1 MLSKI
6 TISDVAQRAGVSVS
20 TVSNFLNDRHGQM
33 RLTTQER
40 IELAIA
46 ELGYKPNQ
54 AARQLKTG
62 YVPVLGLIVPSVA
75 NPFYGVFARYVEDAA
90 LELGFKVFLG
100 NSERDPERERSY
112 AEELWSYG
120 VRGIILG
127 SSLVSLAHINDLIE
141 QGLNVTVFDRPGK
154 RTHNCPVDSVSV
166 DNVGAARLATRHLLA
181 LGHKR
186 IAFLSG
192 PIKTIN
198 RMDRLDGYRLALRE
212 AGIEPDSTLVWEG
225 LSSAGQFGDTEA
237 VGLGRAGA
245 QQLLNVAN
253 PPTAIF
259 AINDMYAF
267 GAYAGARD
275 LGYSV
280 PGDLSVIGF
289 DDISLAEIVQPPL
302 TTIKQPI
309 REITRLAVERMVGRI
324 QGTITGPVEHQSL
337 SADLIVRA
345 STARVNS

>member
-6 TISDVAQRAGVSVS
+6 TIFDVAQRAGVSVS
-20 TVSNFLNDRHGQM
+20 TVSNFLNDRHSQM
-33 RLTTQER
+33 RPATQER
-40 IELAIA
+40 IEVAIA
-46 ELGYKPNQ
+46 ELGFKPNQ

-141 QGLNVTVFDRPGK
+141 QGLNITVFDRPGQ
-154 RTHNCPVDSVSV
+154 RTHTVPVDSVSV

-186 IAFLSG
+186 IGFLSG

-198 RMDRLDGYRLALRE
+198 RMDRLDGYRSALHE

-225 LSSAGQFGDTEA
+225 PSASSQFGDAEA
-237 VGLGRAGA
+237 VGLGRAGT
-245 QQLLNVAN
+245 QQLLNAPN

-275 LGYSV
+275 LGYSI
-280 PGDLSVIGF
+280 PDDLSVIGF
-289 DDISLAEIVQPPL
+289 DDISFAEIVQPPL

-337 SADLIVRA
+337 SADLVVRA
-345 STARVNS
+345 STARVHS